1 MANLQKVN
9 LGAIPDGAGGD
20 DARTGFNR
28 GNTNVDV
35 LSTQLAL
42 VSNAAG
48 TITNAQALTNAHVG
62 KRVNINLTSAGTINL
77 PSAATCAADQ
87 VIHLRN
93 TGGTVITLAITTGSG
108 DTIALSQL
116 NPGESALM
124 DTDGVHAW
132 NVITRGR
139 SNSDNEVV
147 NGTLY
152 VNGAGG
158 VQVYNGVAALGQ
170 VSAGSILSSGNV
182 GLTYATPA
190 TQRAITWST
199 GGKARWFLQNDG
211 SAEAGSNA
219 GSNLVLSAFSDTG
232 AFLGNWLTVSRAT
245 ASVSI
250 PGATRV
256 GTAASVDGAVLFASN
271 NQSAVGSTPA
281 ASFSSGTATGPRLW
295 VIPNTGAA
303 YFNPIVGANDVL
315 LLPNN
320 GGNSGVN
327 LSICPPGS
335 TAGGM
340 RLTADGNVSFGV
352 VNIGGLYNGT
362 ATADGTGFGVDHGF
376 YIQRKAGAGIW
387 VSKNGSVAGTWDP
400 AYIQFY
406 NQGTQ
411 IGSIST
417 PAGSS
422 ISYNTTSDYRIK
434 TVVRLASGV
443 LDRVCAIPVYR
454 GYYTADGAGSEHE
467 IALAHEIAKQF
478 PAVVSGEK
486 DAVSI
491 HPVFREDYDPND
503 VKPEDV
509 TGLAEAIV
517 PQQVDYSRLVVP
529 LFAAVQELRAL
540 LDAANDRISDME
552 NKR

>member
-1 MANLQKVN
+1 MTSLQKVV
-9 LGAIPDGAGGD
+9 LGTPPTAVDGDTVRVA
-20 DARTGFNR
+20 
-28 GNTNVDV
+28 NTKANANVDV
-35 LSTQLAL
+35 LNAQAAL
-42 VSNAAG
+42 TSAAG
-48 TITNAQALTNAHVG
+48 ITAAQALTVAHIG
-62 KRVNINLTSAGTINL
+62 KRINIALAQAGVVNV
-77 PSAATCAADQ
+77 PAASTCAADN
-87 VIHLRN
+87 VLHLRN
-93 TGGTVITLAITTGSG
+93 IGTTVVTLAITAGSG
-108 DTIALSQL
+108 DTLGLSGL
-116 NPGESALM
+116 NPGEAALL

-132 NVITRGR
+132 TVLMRGR

-147 NGTLY
+147 NGALY

-158 VQVYNGVAALGQ
+158 VQVSNSMTVLGQ
-170 VSAGSILSSGNV
+170 VSAGSILSNGNV
-182 GLTYATPA
+182 ALTYSTPA
-190 TQRAITWST
+190 TQRAISWSM
-199 GGKARWFLQNDG
+199 GGKARWLLQNDG
-211 SAEAGSNA
+211 SAETGSNA

-232 AFLGNWLTVSRAT
+232 AFLGNWLTVNRAS

-256 GTAASVDGAVLFASN
+256 GAAASIDGAVLFASN

-340 RLTADGNVSFGV
+340 RLTADGNVSFSV
-352 VNIGGLYNGT
+352 INIGGLYNGT
-362 ATADGTGFGVDHGF
+362 ATADGAGFGVDHGF

-454 GYYTADGAGSEHE
+454 GYYTADGAQSEHE
-467 IALAHEIAKQF
+467 IALAHEIAEQF
-478 PAVVSGEK
+478 PAVVTGDK

-491 HPVFREDYDPND
+491 HPVFRDGYDPED
-503 VKPEDV
+503 VKPGDV
-509 TGLAEAIV
+509 LQLSEAIV

-529 LFAAVQELRAL
+529 LISAVKELRAQL
-540 LDAANDRISDME
+540 EAATARIAALE
-552 NKR
+552 G